1 MNIIHALILAIIQG
15 ITEFIPVSSSAHLA
29 IIPKL
34 FNWSYQGID
43 FDIVLHLGTLTAI
56 LFYFRHDLLK
66 LASPYNPL
74 TQKIILATIPTA
86 IVALFIEPYAEHYL
100 RGPVIIGIAT
110 IIFGLLL
117 GFAQYKETNQIQS
130 LDLISYK
137 YSFFIGL
144 AQSAALIPGASRLG
158 STLTIALILGLS
170 RKTAL
175 RFSFLLAI
183 PIILLSSANIAR
195 KIIVDPTLISLDLS
209 YYIIGLITSAI
220 VGIIT
225 IRWSIK
231 LIEKVGVLPFV
242 IYRVILGCFL
252 LYLFL

>member
-1 MNIIHALILAIIQG
+1 MNTTHALILAIIQG

-34 FNWSYQGID
+34 FNWSYQGLD
-43 FDIVLHLGTLTAI
+43 FDVVLHLGTLIAI
-56 LFYFRHDLLK
+56 LFYFRHDLIK
-66 LASPYNPL
+66 LANPLNPL

-86 IVALFIEPYAEHYL
+86 IVALFIEPYAEQFL
-100 RGPVIIGIAT
+100 RGPVIIGAAT
-110 IIFGLLL
+110 IVFGLLL
-117 GFAQYKETNQIQS
+117 GFAQYKETNQILS
-130 LDLISYK
+130 LDTISYK

-175 RFSFLLAI
+175 RFSFLLSV
-183 PIILLSSANIAR
+183 PIILLSSANIVR
-195 KIIVDPTLISLDLS
+195 KIIADPNIVNLDYS
-209 YYIIGLITSAI
+209 YYFMGLAVSAI

-225 IRWSIK
+225 IHCAIK
-231 LIEKVGVLPFV
+231 FIEKIGVLPFV
-242 IYRVILGCFL
+242 IYRIILGCFL
-252 LYLFL
+252 LYLFV